1 MWLLAD
7 LHVIQREP
15 SSEVIVQG
23 VTPWMLDALFT
34 HGKLYSTYNLVSE
47 NQKNPMTALNPQVFE
62 EFNKNFRIMKR
73 SLEKA
78 AAALNSVGR
87 QLEPVMFDH
96 IFGTGDSQ

>member
-1 MWLLAD
+1 MQD
-7 LHVIQREP
+7 
-15 SSEVIVQG
+15 

-34 HGKLYSTYNLVSE
+34 HGKLYAVHNLLSE
-47 NQKNPMTALNPQVFE
+47 NQKNPMTALQPQVFE
-62 EFNKNFRIMKR
+62 EFDKNCRMMKR

-96 IFGTGDSQ
+96 LFNTGDSQ